1 MNYKIPIETSA
12 RHLHLCQADFEQLFG
27 KGKSLTPVKELS
39 QPGQYLAQERLT
51 VIGPKGKFEN
61 VAIIGP
67 LRKVTQ
73 MEVSITDCRKIG
85 VPVVIR
91 QSGDI
96 AGTPGMTLVS
106 NLGSI
111 TLEQGVMVA
120 QRHIHMT
127 PNQAVSMHVKDNEE
141 VFVVAE
147 SHNRS
152 LIYGNVIVRV
162 SKDYRLAMHIDT
174 DEANAFSGT
183 SDPFGVIIKLFDGVT
198 SYNIHTWIEELLMG
212 INRHI

>member
-1 MNYKIPIETSA
+1 MNCKIPIETSA
-12 RHLHLCQADFEQLFG
+12 RHLHLCRRDFDLLFG
-27 KGKSLTPVKELS
+27 EGKDLTPVKELS
-39 QPGQYLAQERLT
+39 QPGQFLAKERLT
-51 VIGPKGKFEN
+51 VIGPRGTFEN

-73 MEVSITDCRKIG
+73 MEISVTDCRKLG

-106 NLGSI
+106 EWGSVA
-111 TLEQGVMVA
+111 LEEGVMVA
-120 QRHIHMT
+120 QRHIHM
-127 PNQAVSMHVKDNEE
+127 PPDLAMRMHVKDNEE
-141 VFVVAE
+141 VFVITE

-162 SKDYRLAMHIDT
+162 HEDYRLAMHVDT
-174 DEANAFSGT
+174 DEANAFAG
-183 SDPFGVIIKLFDGVT
+183 DDEAYGVILKLFDGVS
-198 SYNIHTWIEELLMG
+198 SYNLHMWVEELLWG
-212 INRHI
+212 INR